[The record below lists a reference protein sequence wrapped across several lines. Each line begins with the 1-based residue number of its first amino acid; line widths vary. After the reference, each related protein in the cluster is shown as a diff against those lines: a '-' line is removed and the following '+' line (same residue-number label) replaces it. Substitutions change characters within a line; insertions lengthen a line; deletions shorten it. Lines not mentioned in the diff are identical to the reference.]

1 VIQNPG
7 RVFKLCQVLL
17 VLAALKRRPPIHLEI
32 PVLVIVIGVV
42 ALIRVV
48 ESVVAQHIK
57 DREADLV
64 TIVTIVLL
72 NLTADLGGED
82 LTLDLIRIGPQ
93 WEPNRIETDI

>member
-1 VIQNPG
+1 M
-7 RVFKLCQVLL
+7 L